1 MASYRT
7 KKKESKVEVKAST
20 SADQLF
26 KRVLGQTALL
36 TGLIASVGSLAGYF
50 VEGQNGVV
58 SALIGSALAFV
69 FGALTVISMLV
80 GRKLSLAGFF
90 GVVMGGWLVKLIGFA
105 LLARSLQGAEFIN
118 GPVLFL
124 TLVAAILG
132 SLVID
137 SIAVLSARIP
147 VVEG

>member
-1 MASYRT
+1 MKPAT
-7 KKKESKVEVKAST
+7 N
-20 SADQLF
+20 ADQLF

-36 TGLIASVGSLAGYF
+36 TGLIATLGSLGGYLA
-50 VEGQNGVV
+50 EGTVGLV
-58 SALIGSALAFV
+58 SALIGTALAFA
-69 FGALTVISMLV
+69 FGGLTVIGMII
-80 GRKLSLAGFF
+80 GIKLSLAGFF
-90 GVVMGGWLVKLIGFA
+90 AVVMGGWLVKLIGFA

-118 GPVLFL
+118 GPILFL

>member
-1 MASYRT
+1 MKS
-7 KKKESKVEVKAST
+7 ST

-26 KRVLGQTALL
+26 KKVLGQTALL
-36 TGLIASVGSLAGYF
+36 TGLIASIGSLAGYF
-50 VEGQNGVV
+50 VESMNGVV
-58 SALIGSALAFV
+58 SALIGAGLAFA
-69 FGALTVISMLV
+69 FGALTVVSMMI

-90 GVVMGGWLVKLIGFA
+90 GVVMGGWLIKLIGFA

-147 VVEG
+147 VVEA

>member
-1 MASYRT
+1 M
-7 KKKESKVEVKAST
+7 KPST
-20 SADQLF
+20 SAEQLF
-26 KRVLGQTALL
+26 KNVLGQTALL
-36 TGLIASVGSLAGYF
+36 TGLIASLGSMAGF
-50 VEGQNGVV
+50 IVEGMNGVV
-58 SALIGSALAFV
+58 SALIGAGLAFA
-69 FGALTVISMLV
+69 FGALTVVSMII

-90 GVVMGGWLVKLIGFA
+90 GVVMGGWLIKLIGFA

-124 TLVAAILG
+124 TLVTAILG

-147 VVEG
+147 VVEA

>member
-1 MASYRT
+1 MKS
-7 KKKESKVEVKAST
+7 ST

-26 KRVLGQTALL
+26 KKVLGQTALL
-36 TGLIASVGSLAGYF
+36 TGLIASLGSLAGFF
-50 VEGQNGVV
+50 VEGTNGIV
-58 SALIGSALAFV
+58 SALIGAGLAFV
-69 FGALTVISMLV
+69 FGALTVVSMMI

-90 GVVMGGWLVKLIGFA
+90 GVVMGGWLIKLIGFA

>member
-1 MASYRT
+1 M
-7 KKKESKVEVKAST
+7 KPST
-20 SADQLF
+20 SAEQLF
-26 KRVLGQTALL
+26 KNVLGQTALL
-36 TGLIASVGSLAGYF
+36 TGLIASLGSLAGF
-50 VEGQNGVV
+50 IVEGMNGVV
-58 SALIGSALAFV
+58 SALIGAGLAFA
-69 FGALTVISMLV
+69 FGALTVVSMII

-90 GVVMGGWLVKLIGFA
+90 GVVMGGWLIKLIGFA

-118 GPVLFL
+118 GTVLFL

-147 VVEG
+147 VVEA